1 MLCGFAVLVSFFG
14 LILVVELFTPIISVT
29 AMLDSIKVFEVTFK
43 STSLVISAVSVSDIS
58 PVVSKAAFETICA
71 ELSDTAVSVPNWIP
85 KLVSVLLRLP
95 LSALED
101 SISAVA
107 MARGFTLMSQGSLIP
122 FTLAGKTVLQKKFK
136 KKNLD
141 PQKKVSEKNLDPPKK
156 V

>member
-1 MLCGFAVLVSFFG
+1 MLCGFALLVSVFG
-14 LILVVELFTPIISVT
+14 LILVVELFTPISSVT
-29 AMLDSIKVFEVTFK
+29 AMLDSIKDFEVTFK

-58 PVVSKAAFETICA
+58 PVVSKAAFETICT
-71 ELSDTAVSVPNWIP
+71 ELSGSTVSVPNWIP
-85 KLVSVLLRLP
+85 KLISVLLR

-107 MARGFTLMSQGSLIP
+107 MARGFTLMSQGNLIP